1 MMKRELASHK
11 NIVEVKSRDK
21 AEEREI
27 REMEK
32 EREIKTV
39 ESYDISC
46 IKRGG
51 YLYLQLKFVKEQ
63 YVKKKKVRE
72 KFE

>member
-1 MMKRELASHK
+1 
-11 NIVEVKSRDK
+11 
-21 AEEREI
+21 
-27 REMEK
+27 MEK

-51 YLYLQLKFVKEQ
+51 IPILTAKIRKRTIC
-63 YVKKKKVRE
+63 KKKS
-72 KFE
+72 

>member
-1 MMKRELASHK
+1 MKRELASHK
-11 NIVEVKSRDK
+11 NIVEVKSQDK

-39 ESYDISC
+39 ESR
-46 IKRGG
+46 K
-51 YLYLQLKFVKEQ
+51 L
-63 YVKKKKVRE
+63 
-72 KFE
+72 

>member
-21 AEEREI
+21 AEERE
-27 REMEK
+27 MEK

-39 ESYDISC
+39 ESYDIFC

-63 YVKKKKVRE
+63 YVKKKKS
-72 KFE
+72 